1 MKRKVITIITIAV
14 IVQVLLVALFFSF
27 NDILLGSMTRSFRRG
42 IQQSDTAV
50 EILDIQSV
58 CGKLNGNGNGI
69 NYFGA
74 ALVKADSVKQ
84 MDTLAAELMEDFDAV
99 EYTLQEGVVVEIPYL
114 EHRKLSFDDAELQ
127 EGETYY
133 CIYFYIHDHPASNIF
148 DIRGY

>member
-84 MDTLAAELMEDFDAV
+84 MDTLAAELMEDFDTV

-114 EHRKLSFDDAELQ
+114 EHRKLSFDDTELQ